1 MMRALL
7 FGLALLGGCRPNA
20 DPVELPGLCP
30 AADPPALSKKLS
42 LHLAAVGDI
51 IFGRY
56 KRDAAGDTAYYRVTK
71 SAPFAEV
78 ASLLRG
84 ADIAFANL
92 ETPFVDEPDELFT
105 YANRTFRAEASDAQA
120 LAAAGFDVVSIA
132 NNHIFNFGARGAP
145 ITRQNLVA
153 AGLQPAG
160 AGANAEEA
168 LRPAIVERSGLKVS
182 LIALTVHDNG
192 KPSTRAG
199 ALAYVPFEE
208 LADTATMAIAATR
221 ARDQPDFVVVSVH
234 WGIEYAPHPENAQ
247 RTIAHLMV
255 DAGADVVLGHH
266 PHVVQDIERYNGA
279 VIAYSLGNFLFDQ
292 RILTRRQSLILD
304 IGLERDGEQRRIS
317 TVIAHPVLSGHD
329 DHIPRVA
336 SLDELAW
343 RRRLAELAPGVTLAD
358 PPVLVAER

>member
-1 MMRALL
+1 MRALL
-7 FGLALLGGCRPNA
+7 FGLALLGGCRPNGE
-20 DPVELPGLCP
+20 PVEIPGLCS
-30 AADPPALSKKLS
+30 AADPPGPSKKQS
-42 LHLAAVGDI
+42 LRLAAVGDI

-56 KRDAAGDTAYYRVTK
+56 KRDAAGEVAYYRVAK
-71 SAPFAEV
+71 SDPFAEV
-78 ASLLRG
+78 APVLRA
-84 ADIAFANL
+84 ADVAFANL
-92 ETPFVDEPDELFT
+92 ETPVVDEPAELFT
-105 YANRTFRAEASDAQA
+105 YANRTFRAEPSDARA
-120 LAAAGFDVVSIA
+120 LAAAGFGVVSIA

-168 LRPAIVERSGLKVS
+168 QRPAIVERGGLTVS

-208 LADTATMAIAATR
+208 LAETAATAIAATR

-234 WGIEYAPHPENAQ
+234 WGIEYAAHPDDTQ
-247 RTIAHLMV
+247 RAAAHRLV

-292 RILTRRQSLILD
+292 RILTRRQSLVLE
-304 IGLERDGEQRRIS
+304 IGLERDGELRRVS
-317 TVIAHPVLSGHD
+317 TVTAHPVLSGHD
-329 DHIPRVA
+329 DHIPRLA
-336 SLDELAW
+336 GLDEVAW
-343 RRRLAELAPGVTLAD
+343 RHRLAELAAGVSLSD
-358 PPVLVAER
+358 PPILVAER